1 VLADMELTEIT
12 VCYVQPFVNVH
23 IKTTSFLNR
32 KLMKPPKEIAKDLSP
47 KYELQCNEN
56 VIRIYK
62 FVGIEFYNFVFVMF
76 GRYSAKL
83 TAFFL

>member
-1 VLADMELTEIT
+1 
-12 VCYVQPFVNVH
+12 
-23 IKTTSFLNR
+23 
-32 KLMKPPKEIAKDLSP
+32 MKPPKEIAKDLSP